1 MNIATNQHCPKKSR
15 SAGLG
20 VKQAGVKQFGAKPPS
35 GLSSSGIHHVLLFVI
50 TTLLFISCEKETD
63 WDFDALPPNTIVV
76 DALLT
81 NEFKTHQ
88 ITLNYPVA
96 KMNDKPLPVINA
108 QVMVNWQT
116 RIITFTESA
125 SNPGVYLSDQ
135 PFAPGINRR
144 YLLRI
149 KKDTVELAAQ
159 SYMIPVLPYVKPSFN
174 VERSNGRYSL
184 RWNNAQFS
192 PREEA
197 MYEAIIHWDHIPGY
211 NHPDS
216 LSKAKLQ
223 FFTFNTIDV
232 SYNIFPQNYEEL
244 EFPEGSIAYIS
255 KYSLNPEHGAYMRA
269 LLSETQW
276 QGSLFET
283 ARGNLSGNITNGLGY
298 FATSAVIRDTIVVGR

>member
-1 MNIATNQHCPKKSR
+1 MKKSK
-15 SAGLG
+15 SHLPDIFS
-20 VKQAGVKQFGAKPPS
+20 VSQILLIS
-35 GLSSSGIHHVLLFVI
+35 VLISTF
-50 TTLLFISCEKETD
+50 FISCEKETD
-63 WDFDALPPNTIVV
+63 WDFNALPPNTIVV

-88 ITLNYPVA
+88 ITLSYPVA
-96 KMNDKPLPVINA
+96 NMNDTPLPVRNA
-108 QVMVNWQT
+108 QV
-116 RIITFTESA
+116 IIGLQNRNIRFTESE
-125 SNPGVYLSDQ
+125 SNPGVYLSNQ
-135 PFAPGINRR
+135 PFAAGINRR
-144 YLLRI
+144 YVLKA
-149 KKDTVELAAQ
+149 KKDAVELTAQ
-159 SYMIPVLPYVKPSFN
+159 SYMIPVLPYTKPSFN
-174 VERSNGRYSL
+174 FETSNGLYSL
-184 RWNNAQFS
+184 QWNNGQFS

-232 SYNIFPQNYEEL
+232 SYNIFPQNYEDV
-244 EFPEGSIAYIS
+244 EFPKGSIAYIS

-276 QGSLFET
+276 QGSVFET
-283 ARGNLSGNITNGLGY
+283 ARGNLTGNISNGLGY